1 VAEPVK
7 PERITD
13 MVDRA
18 LKAFDEAE
26 AIIVD
31 LARSHEGSFS
41 RSVNELVIAAR
52 EWVRKYE
59 RPEKD

>member
-1 VAEPVK
+1 MAEPVK

-31 LARSHEGSFS
+31 LAIIHDGRAG
-41 RSVNELVIAAR
+41 RPLNELVIAAR
-52 EWVRKYE
+52 EWVRKHE
-59 RPEKD
+59 RPEKA